1 MDIKANENSR
11 IIIGSDAV
19 IADSAQIRAID
30 GAVIEIDGKS
40 RIADFTKIWVYG
52 KSYVQIC
59 RSAVGDGSINIF
71 DSYLAISG
79 ENRFERMLEI
89 GLERGNI
96 DWESKHIW
104 NKLSD

>member
-1 MDIKANENSR
+1 MFKFAE
-11 IIIGSDAV
+11 
-19 IADSAQIRAID
+19 
-30 GAVIEIDGKS
+30 
-40 RIADFTKIWVYG
+40 
-52 KSYVQIC
+52 VQWGME
-59 RSAVGDGSINIF
+59 ALIF